1 MNNDK
6 LRDIFNQAVELTG
19 TDRTEYLDEACGA
32 DDALRSEVE
41 SLLGHYATE
50 ATVQDNTT
58 DAPPGT
64 YQQGDTIGPYT
75 ILSTLGEGG
84 MGMVYLAQQA
94 KPVRRRVAL
103 KVIKAGMDS
112 KQVIARFQA
121 ERQALALMNH
131 PGIASV
137 YEAGMT
143 EDARPYFVMEYI
155 EGTSITEACDAQHL
169 DTTQRLEL
177 MAEVCD
183 AVQHA
188 HQKGVIHRDLKPGN
202 ILVSRGD
209 DDRLRPTIIDFGVA
223 KATSQDLT
231 EMTYMT
237 QQGHL
242 VGTPA
247 YMSPE
252 QVDLNIADID
262 TRSDVYAL
270 GVIMYEVITGRPPF
284 DPRSLWD
291 AGLEEMRRIIRE
303 EEPPRPSTWLSTT
316 GGEEA
321 AKIAQA
327 RQTEVASLSRL
338 LGRELEWI
346 PLKALR
352 KERSERYDSAKDMAE
367 DIRRYL
373 SGQPLEAGPES
384 AMYRLRK
391 AVRRNK
397 GAFTAAA
404 IVCLVL
410 IAGVVISLGFAFEAD
425 REREA
430 AIQARDE
437 AETEKNRA
445 EAVKDFVT
453 TMLSSVDP
461 DTAGAMDKELM
472 MLVLSQ
478 AATSAGE
485 QFQDQPLTEAEIRSV
500 IGRTYINLGRYD
512 EAEPHIVASL
522 VICRRVLGDEHPDT
536 LGSISTMGDLLY
548 SQGKYDEAMPYYV
561 EALETYSQVFGDEHP
576 STLGSI
582 GRMGNLFISQGK
594 HDEAWSYYVEALET
608 SRRVLGDEHPHTL
621 VSISAIGG
629 LLYSQGKYDEAEP
642 YYVEALETSRRVLGD
657 EHPITLGS
665 ISRMGILFIS
675 QGKYDEAEPYC
686 VEALETYSQ
695 VLGDEHPSTLLSISV
710 MGGLLSIQ
718 GKHDEA
724 MPYYVVAL
732 ETSRRVLGDEHP
744 STLGSISR
752 MGNLFYSQG
761 KYDEA
766 MPYYV
771 EALETYSQV
780 LGDEHPDTLLSISTM
795 GDLLYSQGKYD
806 EAEPHIVASLVIC
819 RRVLGDEH
827 PSTLLSII
835 AMGNLLYSQGK
846 YDEAMPYYVE
856 ALETSRRV
864 LGDEHP
870 DTLDSISTM
879 GDLFYS
885 QDKYDEAM
893 PYYVEAL
900 ETSRRVLGDEHPDTL
915 VSIGDM
921 GNLLY
926 SQGKYDEAMP
936 YYVEA
941 LETSRCVLG
950 DEHPD
955 TIVSI
960 SRMGILFISQGKHD
974 EAWSYYVEALE
985 TSRRVLG
992 DEHPDTLVSIG
1003 DMGDLLYS
1011 QGKHHEGWSYYV
1023 EALETSRRVLG
1034 DEHPDTQAI
1043 INKLVPLKS
1052 LAAPASH
1059 APTPIRQLLE
1069 DIRANTNA
1077 TAAP

>member
-1 MNNDK
+1 MIDQPSNQDRGAEQPESEDTTR
-6 LRDIFNQAVELTG
+6 RDS
-19 TDRTEYLDEACGA
+19 EAM
-32 DDALRSEVE
+32 
-41 SLLGHYATE
+41 LGGKPSRDPLVAT
-50 ATVQDNTT
+50 TVDQ
-58 DAPPGT
+58 
-64 YQQGDTIGPYT
+64 YSIKRV
-75 ILSTLGEGG
+75 IGEGG
-84 MGMVYLAQQA
+84 MGVVYLAQQA
-94 KPVRRRVAL
+94 KPVRRRVAM

-202 ILVSRGD
+202 ILVARGD

-327 RQTEVASLSRL
+327 RQTEVASLARM

-373 SGQPLEAGPES
+373 GGQPLEAGPES

-410 IAGVVISLGFAFEAD
+410 IAGAVVSLGFAFEAE

-453 TMLSSVDP
+453 TMLASVDP
-461 DTAGAMDKELM
+461 AKAGDMDKELM
-472 MLVLSQ
+472 KLVLAK
-478 AATSAGE
+478 AATGVSE
-485 QFQDQPLTEAEIRSV
+485 QFKEQPLVEAEIRSV
-500 IGRTYINLGRYD
+500 IDGTYQALGMYD
-512 EAEPHIVASL
+512 EAEPHAVAAMAIFRRVQGDEHPNTLNSISHMGRVLHSQGKYEEAMPYYVESL
-522 VICRRVLGDEHPDT
+522 ETRRRVLGDEHSST
-536 LGSISTMGDLLY
+536 LSSIGNMGSLL
-548 SQGKYDEAMPYYV
+548 SDQGKYDEAMPYYV
-561 EALETYSQVFGDEHP
+561 EALEI
-576 STLGSI
+576 GSASC
-582 GRMGNLFISQGK
+582 R
-594 HDEAWSYYVEALET
+594 E
-608 SRRVLGDEHPHTL
+608 RV
-621 VSISAIGG
+621 
-629 LLYSQGKYDEAEP
+629 
-642 YYVEALETSRRVLGD
+642 
-657 EHPITLGS
+657 
-665 ISRMGILFIS
+665 
-675 QGKYDEAEPYC
+675 
-686 VEALETYSQ
+686 
-695 VLGDEHPSTLLSISV
+695 
-710 MGGLLSIQ
+710 
-718 GKHDEA
+718 
-724 MPYYVVAL
+724 
-732 ETSRRVLGDEHP
+732 
-744 STLGSISR
+744 
-752 MGNLFYSQG
+752 
-761 KYDEA
+761 
-766 MPYYV
+766 
-771 EALETYSQV
+771 
-780 LGDEHPDTLLSISTM
+780 
-795 GDLLYSQGKYD
+795 
-806 EAEPHIVASLVIC
+806 SLPV
-819 RRVLGDEH
+819 
-827 PSTLLSII
+827 
-835 AMGNLLYSQGK
+835 
-846 YDEAMPYYVE
+846 
-856 ALETSRRV
+856 
-864 LGDEHP
+864 
-870 DTLDSISTM
+870 
-879 GDLFYS
+879 
-885 QDKYDEAM
+885 
-893 PYYVEAL
+893 
-900 ETSRRVLGDEHPDTL
+900 
-915 VSIGDM
+915 
-921 GNLLY
+921 
-926 SQGKYDEAMP
+926 
-936 YYVEA
+936 
-941 LETSRCVLG
+941 
-950 DEHPD
+950 
-955 TIVSI
+955 
-960 SRMGILFISQGKHD
+960 
-974 EAWSYYVEALE
+974 
-985 TSRRVLG
+985 
-992 DEHPDTLVSIG
+992 
-1003 DMGDLLYS
+1003 
-1011 QGKHHEGWSYYV
+1011 
-1023 EALETSRRVLG
+1023 
-1034 DEHPDTQAI
+1034 
-1043 INKLVPLKS
+1043 
-1052 LAAPASH
+1052 
-1059 APTPIRQLLE
+1059 
-1069 DIRANTNA
+1069 
-1077 TAAP
+1077 